1 MSDSREES
9 PDWLRAFEAP
19 TRSVLTLSSGSE
31 ASPHGSP
38 LTDDRTNDKEPSPG
52 ETSQFPEKDED
63 DDKPIS
69 ILTKQSS
76 SKKPLK
82 TKSPNK
88 RPTGEQTPAKKR
100 KMENGSAGGGE
111 SAKLQKPETHAEPNA
126 PISSVWTLS
135 SDSESPSNSPIR
147 EAPKGKSPKK
157 GIKAEDPVATKKKSP
172 NTIVIKKGNDGD
184 ADAAEEEIA
193 EKNIEPRFSSSR
205 LPLVLSEKVSRT
217 KALVECDGESIDLS
231 GDVGAVG
238 RVVISDNP
246 SGNHDVFFDLKGKL
260 GVLTKIYDLHSGTIY
275 KTAIVPSRTFC
286 VVSFGQSEAK
296 VEAIMNDFI
305 QLTPQSNVYEAET
318 MVEGTLEGYS
328 FDSDDDADKVPK
340 TITNQTDQNEDGGEQ
355 SNTKPKSKK
364 AEKASGVVRK
374 RGKAAV
380 GKPPKKLKKKTQA
393 PKKSKTKK

>member
-111 SAKLQKPETHAEPNA
+111 SAKLQKPETHAEPNVRGYGPRLRSHSYFQVKHRNAIVA

-217 KALVECDGESIDLS
+217 K
-231 GDVGAVG
+231 
-238 RVVISDNP
+238 
-246 SGNHDVFFDLKGKL
+246 
-260 GVLTKIYDLHSGTIY
+260 
-275 KTAIVPSRTFC
+275 
-286 VVSFGQSEAK
+286 VSFGQSEAK

>member
-31 ASPHGSP
+31 ASPQGSP

-69 ILTKQSS
+69 ILTKESS

-82 TKSPNK
+82 TKSPTK
-88 RPTGEQTPAKKR
+88 RPKGEQTPAKKR
-100 KMENGSAGGGE
+100 KTENGSAGGGK
-111 SAKLQKPETHAEPNA
+111 SAKLQKPEKNAEPNA

-157 GIKAEDPVATKKKSP
+157 GIKVEDQVATKKKSP
-172 NTIVIKKGNDGD
+172 NTNVIKKGNDGD
-184 ADAAEEEIA
+184 VDAAEEEIA

-246 SGNHDVFFDLKGKL
+246 SGNHDMFFDLKGKL
-260 GVLTKIYDLHSGTIY
+260 GVLTKIYDLQSGTIY

-340 TITNQTDQNEDGGEQ
+340 TVTNQTDQNEDGGEQ
-355 SNTKPKSKK
+355 PDIKPKSKK

-380 GKPPKKLKKKTQA
+380 GKPPKKPKKKAQA

>member
-38 LTDDRTNDKEPSPG
+38 LADDRTNDKEPSPG

-69 ILTKQSS
+69 ILTKESS

-82 TKSPNK
+82 TKSPTK
-88 RPTGEQTPAKKR
+88 QPKGEQTPAKKR
-100 KMENGSAGGGE
+100 KTENGSAGGGK
-111 SAKLQKPETHAEPNA
+111 SAKLQKPETNAEPNA

-147 EAPKGKSPKK
+147 EALKGKSPKK
-157 GIKAEDPVATKKKSP
+157 GIKVEDQVATKKKSP
-172 NTIVIKKGNDGD
+172 NTNVIKKGNDGD

-246 SGNHDVFFDLKGKL
+246 SGNHDMFFDLK
-260 GVLTKIYDLHSGTIY
+260 GTIY

-340 TITNQTDQNEDGGEQ
+340 TVTNQTDQNEDGGEQ
-355 SNTKPKSKK
+355 SNIKPKSKK

-374 RGKAAV
+374 QGKAAV
-380 GKPPKKLKKKTQA
+380 GKPPKKPKKKTQA

>member
-111 SAKLQKPETHAEPNA
+111 SAKLQKPETHAEPNVRGYG
-126 PISSVWTLS
+126 PRLRSHSYFQLGYKFSVLVDDT
-135 SDSESPSNSPIR
+135 
-147 EAPKGKSPKK
+147 
-157 GIKAEDPVATKKKSP
+157 
-172 NTIVIKKGNDGD
+172 GNDGD

-217 KALVECDGESIDLS
+217 K
-231 GDVGAVG
+231 
-238 RVVISDNP
+238 
-246 SGNHDVFFDLKGKL
+246 
-260 GVLTKIYDLHSGTIY
+260 
-275 KTAIVPSRTFC
+275 
-286 VVSFGQSEAK
+286 VSFGQSEAK

-328 FDSDDDADKVPK
+328 FDSDDDADK
-340 TITNQTDQNEDGGEQ
+340 
-355 SNTKPKSKK
+355 
-364 AEKASGVVRK
+364 GVVRK

>member
-172 NTIVIKKGNDGD
+172 NTIVIKKG
-184 ADAAEEEIA
+184 
-193 EKNIEPRFSSSR
+193 
-205 LPLVLSEKVSRT
+205 
-217 KALVECDGESIDLS
+217 
-231 GDVGAVG
+231 
-238 RVVISDNP
+238 
-246 SGNHDVFFDLKGKL
+246 
-260 GVLTKIYDLHSGTIY
+260 
-275 KTAIVPSRTFC
+275 
-286 VVSFGQSEAK
+286 
-296 VEAIMNDFI
+296 M
-305 QLTPQSNVYEAET
+305 
-318 MVEGTLEGYS
+318 
-328 FDSDDDADKVPK
+328 
-340 TITNQTDQNEDGGEQ
+340 GG
-355 SNTKPKSKK
+355 
-364 AEKASGVVRK
+364 
-374 RGKAAV
+374 
-380 GKPPKKLKKKTQA
+380 
-393 PKKSKTKK
+393 

>member
-31 ASPHGSP
+31 ASPQGSP

-69 ILTKQSS
+69 ILTKESS

-82 TKSPNK
+82 TKSPTK
-88 RPTGEQTPAKKR
+88 RPKGEQTPAKKR
-100 KMENGSAGGGE
+100 KTENGSAGGGK

-157 GIKAEDPVATKKKSP
+157 GIKVEDQVATKKKSP
-172 NTIVIKKGNDGD
+172 NTNVIKKVDDTGNDGD
-184 ADAAEEEIA
+184 VDAAEEEIA
-193 EKNIEPRFSSSR
+193 EKNIEPRVRIFTGQSSICFCV
-205 LPLVLSEKVSRT
+205 LVVGYISVH

-246 SGNHDVFFDLKGKL
+246 SGNHDMFFDLKGKL
-260 GVLTKIYDLHSGTIY
+260 AL
-275 KTAIVPSRTFC
+275 
-286 VVSFGQSEAK
+286 

-340 TITNQTDQNEDGGEQ
+340 TVTNQTDQNEDDGEQ
-355 SNTKPKSKK
+355 SNVKPKSKK
-364 AEKASGVVRK
+364 AEKTSGVVRK

-380 GKPPKKLKKKTQA
+380 GKPPKKPKKKTQA